1 MRGFPLESIL
11 NAAFLPLPFL
21 ARDIELTERKDGT
34 LLIRSRIPLGEIEPH
49 LPAVLRRH
57 AVERADQSWLKQRR
71 PAGGGWQA
79 LIYGDAARQADAVA
93 QALLDLGEVGR
104 CVMVLS
110 GNSLEHAVFEMA
122 AMQACMPYVP
132 VTPAYS
138 LLSSDFVKLRAMVD
152 LIDPAVIFV
161 QNARQFERALLGI
174 DLLRRTVVHVE
185 ESVVGVASVAW
196 VDWLLTKPGAALEA
210 SIANINHATVAKYLF
225 TSGSTG
231 VPKAVPITQGMLCA
245 TMAMHACNVEREI
258 DTPDSQLLEWLPWS
272 HVAGGTA
279 IFNSVLEDGGTMYL
293 DDGRPA
299 PGEFQKTLNNLREIS
314 PTRFSSVPAGYAMLA
329 DALEQ
334 SEQLGKTFFKNLR
347 RLTSSG
353 ARLPDAIYQRIQA
366 QSVRHTG
373 HRMPFVSSYGSTE
386 TCAATTTVHWT
397 AERAG
402 LVGLPQPGVELK
414 LVPLDD
420 SRYEVRVRGP
430 SVMPGYLAQPELNAQ
445 VFDDEGYYSMG
456 DAVTFVDRSCPD
468 EGLAFGGRV
477 AEEFKLQSGI
487 FVRVGS
493 LRVEAVNAAA
503 PLILDAVVTG
513 ADLAWVGLLVWLNLE
528 SCKERFGT
536 SDISVLMRLPALR
549 DALKTAFRA
558 HNAQHTGSSM
568 RIRRVLILAEP
579 ASLDAGEITDKGYVN
594 QRAVIARRA
603 DMVEVL
609 YADSLQDNVVSID
622 DATV

>member
-1 MRGFPLESIL
+1 LESNL
-11 NAAFLPLPFL
+11 SAAFLPLPFL
-21 ARDIELTERKDGT
+21 VRDIELIERNGGE

-49 LPAVLRRH
+49 LPGVLRRH
-57 AVERADQSWLKQRR
+57 ARERADQPWLKQRR
-71 PAGGGWQA
+71 PAGGEWQA
-79 LIYGDAARQADAVA
+79 LTYGEASKQADCVA
-93 QALLDLGEVGR
+93 QNLLALEKAGR
-104 CVMVLS
+104 SVMVLS

-138 LLSSDFVKLRAMVD
+138 LLSSDFAKLRAMVD

-161 QNARQFERALLGI
+161 QNARQFAHALRGINLSRA
-174 DLLRRTVVHVE
+174 TVLHVE
-185 ESVVGVASVAW
+185 EPVDGIASVAW
-196 VDWLLTKPGAALEA
+196 GNWLTMKPGVALQD
-210 SIANINHATVAKYLF
+210 SIAEINHATVAKYLF

-245 TMAMHACNVEREI
+245 TMAMHASNVQREL
-258 DTPDSQLLEWLPWS
+258 DAPDSQLLEWLPWS

-299 PGEFQKTLNNLREIS
+299 PGEFQKTLSNLREIS
-314 PTRFSSVPAGYAMLA
+314 PTRFSSVPLGYSMLA

-334 SEQLGKTFFKNLR
+334 SEQLGKAFFKNLR

-353 ARLPDAIYQRIQA
+353 ARLPDVIYQRLQA
-366 QSVRHTG
+366 QSVLHTG

-386 TCAATTTVHWT
+386 TCAAATTVHWL

-414 LVPLDD
+414 LVPLDE

-430 SVMPGYLAQPELNAQ
+430 SVMLGYLAQPELNAQ
-445 VFDDEGYYSMG
+445 AFDDEGYYSMG
-456 DAVTFVDRSCPD
+456 DAVTFVNRSCPE
-468 EGLAFGGRV
+468 EGLAFAGRV

-503 PLILDAVVTG
+503 PLIVDAVVTG
-513 ADLAWVGLLVWLNLE
+513 ADRAWVGLLVWLNLNT
-528 SCKERFGT
+528 CKERFGT
-536 SDISVLMRLPALR
+536 SDISVLMRMPAVHN
-549 DALKTAFRA
+549 DLKSAFQG

-568 RIRRVLILAEP
+568 RIRRVLILDES
-579 ASLDAGEITDKGYVN
+579 ASMDAGEITDKGYVN
-594 QRAVIARRA
+594 QRAVLARRA

-609 YADSLQDNVVSID
+609 YADSLQHNVIAID
-622 DATV
+622 DEVA